1 MYLRMTQRRNRDGS
15 TVAYYAL
22 AENAWNADTK
32 RAEARVVHNFGR
44 ADQLDRAALQRLVNS
59 INRVLVED
67 DGVATTTPA
76 VTHASPEGSL
86 QIEIDRVFELGV
98 VLAARGLWEAL
109 GIGAAIRRCI
119 AEGELTAPHEAALF
133 AMAANRLDTPGSKLA
148 CAARWL
154 PDVAFLPD
162 AAGLAVDQLYRALDF
177 LAVWSDRIER
187 EVFLQAADL
196 FRLDVD
202 LIFYDTTTAY
212 FEIDEADEDPVE
224 WSGRLYA
231 PLRRRGH
238 NKEGRDNQPQVIVAL
253 AVTRDGM
260 PVRSWILPGDTADV
274 ATVARIKDDLR
285 AWQLG
290 RCVFVGDG
298 GMYSAA
304 NMTALARGLGR
315 YILAVPMRKVKEIEA
330 EVLTRPGRYK
340 PVADN
345 LQVKEVGVGEGERRR
360 RYVLCLNPEEAERQ
374 RRHREQVLVELA
386 AELSLL
392 REREDD
398 HPKAACT
405 LLTSRRYGRY
415 LSADYLGRPRLDAA
429 KVKAAEKFDG
439 KFVVI
444 TNDDTLSAEDVAL
457 GYKGGWIIESC
468 FRRMKQTGLEVRPM
482 FHWTPRRIEAHVKL
496 CVLALQ
502 IQRAAEIR
510 CTLPW
515 SRIVHE
521 LAALKAVR
529 YRGGERTIVQRTKIA
544 DNLGNIL
551 KKLGVSIPKTILSIS
566 EPTAAPAEP

>member
-1 MYLRMTQRRNRDGS
+1 VRYPLGMYLRITQRQNRDGS
-15 TVAYYAL
+15 TVSYYAL
-22 AENAWNADTK
+22 AENAWNATAK

-44 ADQLDRAALQRLVNS
+44 ADQVDRAALQRLVNS
-59 INRVLVED
+59 INRVLNE
-67 DGVATTTPA
+67 GEAVASTTQA
-76 VTHASPEGSL
+76 IPE
-86 QIEIDRVFELGV
+86 IEVDRVFELGV
-98 VLAARGLWEAL
+98 VLAARGLWEDL
-109 GIGAAIRRCI
+109 GIGAAIRRCM
-119 AEGELTAPHEAALF
+119 AAGELTAPHEAALF
-133 AMAANRLDTPGSKLA
+133 AMAANRLDAPGSKLA

-162 AAGLAVDQLYRALDF
+162 ASGLGVDQLYRALDF
-177 LAVWSDRIER
+177 LAAWSDEIER
-187 EVFLQAADL
+187 EVFLKTADL

-212 FEIDEADEDPVE
+212 FEIDEADEQPEE
-224 WSGRLYA
+224 WGGRLFA

-238 NKEGRDNQPQVIVAL
+238 SKEGRDNQPQVIIAL

-260 PVRSWILPGDTADV
+260 PVRSWVLPGDTADV

-290 RCVFVGDG
+290 RCVFVGDA
-298 GMYSAA
+298 GMYSAENLA
-304 NMTALARGLGR
+304 ALSRGLGR
-315 YILAVPMRKVKEIEA
+315 YILAVPMRKIKEIEV

-345 LQVKEVGVGEGERRR
+345 LQVKEVVVGEGERRR

-374 RRHREQVLVELA
+374 RRHREQVLIELS
-386 AELSLL
+386 AELNLL
-392 REREDD
+392 RERQDG

-482 FHWTPRRIEAHVKL
+482 FHWTPRRIEAHVRL

-502 IQRAAEIR
+502 VQRAAEIR
-510 CTLPW
+510 CSLPW
-515 SRIVHE
+515 SRIAHE
-521 LAALKAVR
+521 LGALKAVR
-529 YRGGERTIVQRTKIA
+529 YRTGERTIVQRTKIA
-544 DNLGNIL
+544 DSLGEIL
-551 KKLGVSIPKTILSIS
+551 KKLGVSMPKQVLSIS
-566 EPTAAPAEP
+566 EPVAIPAAT